1 MDYIGGIVIVLIF
14 IGLGFLFGR
23 KKGNNRTDNYYD
35 SDFDDRDRFPTDDD
49 YSDNNDSDSYDDN
62 DDGGFDD

>member
-14 IGLGFLFGR
+14 IGIGFLFGR
-23 KKGNNRTDNYYD
+23 RKGNNRIVNDYD
-35 SDFDDRDRFPTDDD
+35 PDFDDHDKFPADDAYGDNDANDNDD
-49 YSDNNDSDSYDDN
+49 Y

>member
-23 KKGNNRTDNYYD
+23 KKSNNRMTNYYD
-35 SDFDDRDRFPTDDD
+35 SDFDDRDGFPEDD
-49 YSDNNDSDSYDDN
+49 YSDNDDY